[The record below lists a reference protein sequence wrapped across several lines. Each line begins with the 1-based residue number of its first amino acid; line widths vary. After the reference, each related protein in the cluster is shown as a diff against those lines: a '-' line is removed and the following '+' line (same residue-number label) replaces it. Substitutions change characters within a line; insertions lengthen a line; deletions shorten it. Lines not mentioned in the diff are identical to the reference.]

1 MPKGKRTSA
10 SFTHKTA
17 KLAQIKSA
25 AARQKRA
32 QLRDALIADNAED
45 LRAMMREAITNRDA
59 DLLEIVTKSV
69 QLVGA
74 DFRASPEFVQKLDV
88 DATEKVDHALN
99 IKFFT
104 AGAEKE

>member
-88 DATEKVDHALN
+88 EEKTKTDITINYLAKKGN
-99 IKFFT
+99 
-104 AGAEKE
+104 

>member
-1 MPKGKRTSA
+1 MAKRTRTNG
-10 SFTHKTA
+10 SFTPETA

-32 QLRDALIADNAED
+32 QLRDALIVDNAED

-88 DATEKVDHALN
+88 EEKTKTDITINYLAKKGN
-99 IKFFT
+99 
-104 AGAEKE
+104 

>member
-1 MPKGKRTSA
+1 MAKRTRTNG
-10 SFTHKTA
+10 SFTPETA

-25 AARQKRA
+25 QARQKRA
-32 QLRDALIADNAED
+32 QLRDALIADNADD

-88 DATEKVDHALN
+88 EEKTKTDITINYLS
-99 IKFFT
+99 KK
-104 AGAEKE
+104 GE

>member
-10 SFTHKTA
+10 SFTHETA

-25 AARQKRA
+25 QARQKRA
-32 QLRDALIADNAED
+32 QLRDALIADNADD
-45 LRAMMREAITNRDA
+45 LRVMMREAITNRDA
-59 DLLEIVTKSV
+59 DLLDIVTKSV

-88 DATEKVDHALN
+88 EEKTKTDITINYLA
-99 IKFFT
+99 KK
-104 AGAEKE
+104 GE

>member
-25 AARQKRA
+25 AARKKRA
-32 QLRDALIADNAED
+32 QLRDALIADNADD

-88 DATEKVDHALN
+88 EEKTKTDITIN
-99 IKFFT
+99 YFGKK
-104 AGAEKE
+104 GE

>member
-10 SFTHKTA
+10 SFTHETA

-32 QLRDALIADNAED
+32 QLRDALIVDNAED

-74 DFRASPEFVQKLDV
+74 DFRSSPEFVQKLDV
-88 DATEKVDHALN
+88 DEKTKTDITINYLAKKGN
-99 IKFFT
+99 
-104 AGAEKE
+104 

>member
-1 MPKGKRTSA
+1 MAKRTRTNG
-10 SFTHKTA
+10 SFTPETA

-32 QLRDALIADNAED
+32 QLRDALIVDNAED

-59 DLLEIVTKSV
+59 DLLDIVTKSV

-88 DATEKVDHALN
+88 EEKTKTDITINYLAKKGN
-99 IKFFT
+99 
-104 AGAEKE
+104 

>member
-10 SFTHKTA
+10 SFTHETA

-25 AARQKRA
+25 QARQKRA

-59 DLLEIVTKSV
+59 DLLDIVTKSV

-74 DFRASPEFVQKLDV
+74 DFRASPEFIQKLDV
-88 DATEKVDHALN
+88 EEKTKTDITINYLA
-99 IKFFT
+99 KK
-104 AGAEKE
+104 GE

>member
-88 DATEKVDHALN
+88 EEKTKTDITIN
-99 IKFFT
+99 YFGKK
-104 AGAEKE
+104 GE

>member
-88 DATEKVDHALN
+88 EEKTKTDITINYLC
-99 IKFFT
+99 KK
-104 AGAEKE
+104 GE

>member
-10 SFTHKTA
+10 SFTPKTA

-88 DATEKVDHALN
+88 EEKTKTDITINYLA
-99 IKFFT
+99 KK
-104 AGAEKE
+104 GE

>member
-1 MPKGKRTSA
+1 MAKRTRTNG
-10 SFTHKTA
+10 SFTSETA

-88 DATEKVDHALN
+88 EEKTKTDITINYLAKKGN
-99 IKFFT
+99 
-104 AGAEKE
+104 

>member
-1 MPKGKRTSA
+1 MKKRTRTNG
-10 SFTHKTA
+10 SFTPETA

-32 QLRDALIADNAED
+32 QLRDALIVDNAED

-88 DATEKVDHALN
+88 EEKTKTDITINYLA
-99 IKFFT
+99 KK
-104 AGAEKE
+104 GE

>member
-10 SFTHKTA
+10 SFTHETA

-25 AARQKRA
+25 EARKKRA
-32 QLRDALIADNAED
+32 QLRDALIVDNAED
-45 LRAMMREAITNRDA
+45 LRAMMREAITNRDT

-88 DATEKVDHALN
+88 EEKTKTDITINYLAKKGN
-99 IKFFT
+99 
-104 AGAEKE
+104 

>member
-1 MPKGKRTSA
+1 MAKRTRTNG
-10 SFTHKTA
+10 SFTPETA

-74 DFRASPEFVQKLDV
+74 DFRASPEYVHKLDV
-88 DATEKVDHALN
+88 DATEKVDHNLN

>member
-88 DATEKVDHALN
+88 EEKTKTDITINYLG
-99 IKFFT
+99 KK
-104 AGAEKE
+104 GE